1 MSKPFM
7 RKPYRHRLLR
17 LLPFAVVITSA
28 VTLAGCFSDD
38 ESWHGKDI
46 SGLMPELAFELTD
59 TSGETIT
66 ADETDGEIR
75 MVFFGFTHCPDVC
88 PTTLQKL
95 SRAVKDMPAELQE
108 DTRIVFISVDP
119 GRDTPERIRS
129 YVDFFSDRAI
139 GLTGEEKALR
149 ELSKRYRTT
158 FGYDAPDEEG
168 NYNVSH
174 SGAVYVFDREGDARL
189 LFRPELSVQ
198 DIRADLVTLA
208 EESRT

>member
-1 MSKPFM
+1 MSNRIKP
-7 RKPYRHRLLR
+7 RVPG
-17 LLPFAVVITSA
+17 LLPLTILVTVAVLLT
-28 VTLAGCFSDD
+28 GCFSDD
-38 ESWHGKDI
+38 ESWRSKDI
-46 SGLMPELAFELTD
+46 SGLMPELEFELID
-59 TSGETIT
+59 TSGDTIT

-75 MVFFGFTHCPDVC
+75 MVFFGFTSCPDVC
-88 PTTLQKL
+88 PATLQKL
-95 SRAVKDMPAELQE
+95 SRAVKDMPGELQQ

-119 GRDTPERIRS
+119 GRDTPDRIRS
-129 YVDFFSDRAI
+129 YVDFFSERAI

-158 FGYDAPDEEG
+158 FGYDDPDEKG

-189 LFRPELSVQ
+189 LFRPDLSVE
-198 DIRADLVTLA
+198 DIRADLVALA